1 MLAFYDEI
9 YTWRI
14 SRQQSFLFGDQRH
27 VDLSKIWYVKSD
39 KISYHFEQAENTLVK
54 DRKKV
59 TSHAQRRVTS
69 EVSRKEIRY
78 IRWRISNLRG
88 KILNLKLMANLF
100 PLSANTYFV
109 TWITLFFFWRKYS
122 TCISIENC

>member
-9 YTWRI
+9 YTWKI

-27 VDLSKIWYVKSD
+27 VDLSKIWYVKFD
-39 KISYHFEQAENTLVK
+39 KISYHFEQAEITLVK

-69 EVSRKEIRY
+69 EVSRKEI
-78 IRWRISNLRG
+78 IHPMTNSNLRG
-88 KILNLKLMANLF
+88 KILNLKLMANIF
-100 PLSANTYFV
+100 PLFANTYFV
-109 TWITLFFFWRKYS
+109 TWITLFFFWKKYS
-122 TCISIENC
+122 TCIFIENC

>member
-1 MLAFYDEI
+1 MKYIHEEYLDSNHFYLVI
-9 YTWRI
+9 NI
-14 SRQQSFLFGDQRH
+14 MS
-27 VDLSKIWYVKSD
+27 DLSKIWYVKFD

-78 IRWRISNLRG
+78 IQ
-88 KILNLKLMANLF
+88 
-100 PLSANTYFV
+100 
-109 TWITLFFFWRKYS
+109 
-122 TCISIENC
+122 